1 LTHSRKL
8 NSSWLSNLIAQTSG
22 FLVFIVTAPFLIK
35 LLGKDQ
41 FGALTL
47 FVLLPQIVVQLDL
60 GLSTAGARAVAMF
73 NSQGKP
79 DLINKIFWEILLAFI
94 IVAAVLFVVFHFSA
108 QHLFHLLQLDQIIGG
123 QLIQFV
129 NVISC
134 WCLLALLNAGVS
146 IPARAFERFRFLA
159 VVQAVSA
166 VMFWL
171 GAFLLTLMGYGLVAI
186 LWWGAAVALFTLLI
200 LLFDARA
207 YIAIKKN
214 MFYGDEALLLPTF
227 FKFGIGAF
235 IAQASSLL
243 TYHADKFLVAALVSP
258 GAAGIYAACTN
269 IASKLLILVAAI
281 GAFVFPRA
289 ARLKAEGATDELKE
303 VYVRATNACVLAAIV
318 FGIPLIALS
327 EPFLRLW
334 LKTGYAQDYILVMMI
349 MAIGYILAAF
359 SVVASN
365 ISIGM
370 GHSRTPAIF
379 AIVGGAGTLLLCMLL
394 APKYGIIGAAAS
406 AAIGMSQAMIF
417 NWLVAR
423 WFGNSYARDA
433 VFLLLKVVFVGSIL
447 VGCFLPIR
455 HLIDSWI
462 ELAFAG
468 LFSSA
473 CVLLIWFV
481 LGFFNNDERDYILR
495 IFRKIRWS

>member
-1 LTHSRKL
+1 LPDSRKL

-22 FLVFIVTAPFLIK
+22 FLAFIVTAPFLIK

-73 NSQGKP
+73 NFQGKP
-79 DLINKIFWEILLAFI
+79 DLVNRIFWEILFAFV
-94 IVAAVLFVVFHFSA
+94 IVAAALYVVFHFSA

-146 IPARAFERFRFLA
+146 IPARAFERFRLLA
-159 VVQAVSA
+159 VVQAISA
-166 VMFWL
+166 ITFWL
-171 GAFLLTLMGYGLVAI
+171 GAFFLALMGYGLVVI
-186 LWWGAAVALFTLLI
+186 LWWGAAAAVFTLLI
-200 LLFDARA
+200 LIFNTRA
-207 YIAIKKN
+207 YITFKKN
-214 MFYGDEALLLPTF
+214 IFFEGDTWLLPGF
-227 FKFGIGAF
+227 FRFGLGAF
-235 IAQASSLL
+235 VAQASSLL

-258 GAAGIYAACTN
+258 GAAGIYAVCTN
-269 IASKLLILVAAI
+269 IANKLLILVAAI

-289 ARLKAEGATDELKE
+289 VRLKTEGATDELKE

-318 FGIPLIALS
+318 FGIPIIALS

-334 LKTGYAQDYILVMMI
+334 LKTEYAQDYIWVLMI
-349 MAIGYILAAF
+349 MVIGYILAAF

-365 ISIGM
+365 VSIGM

-379 AIVGGAGTLLLCMLL
+379 AIIGGVGTLLLCMLL

-406 AAIGMSQAMIF
+406 AAIGMSQAIIF
-417 NWLVAR
+417 NWLVAH
-423 WFGNSYARDA
+423 WFGRSYARDA
-433 VFLLLKVVFVGSIL
+433 VFLLLKAVFVGSIL
-447 VGCFLPIR
+447 VGCFLFTN
-455 HLIDSWI
+455 HLIDSWV
-462 ELAFAG
+462 ELIIAG
-468 LFSSA
+468 LFGSS

-481 LGFFNNDERDYILR
+481 LGFFSNDERDYILR
-495 IFRKIRWS
+495 ILRKIRWS

>member
-1 LTHSRKL
+1 MPHSRKL

-22 FLVFIVTAPFLIK
+22 FLAFIVTAPFLIK

-79 DLINKIFWEILLAFI
+79 DLINKIFWEILFTFV
-94 IVAAVLFVVFHFSA
+94 IVAAVLFFVFRFSA

-134 WCLLALLNAGVS
+134 WCLLALLNAGIS

-159 VVQAVSA
+159 VIQAISA
-166 VMFWL
+166 VTFWL
-171 GAFLLTLMGYGLVAI
+171 GAFMLILVGYRLVVI

-200 LLFDARA
+200 LVFDTRA
-207 YIAIKKN
+207 YISLKKN
-214 MFYGDEALLLPTF
+214 ISYEGDAWLLPTF

-235 IAQASSLL
+235 VAQASSLV

-258 GAAGIYAACTN
+258 GAAGIYTVCTN
-269 IASKLLILVAAI
+269 IANKLLILVAAI

-289 ARLKAEGATDELKE
+289 ARLKTEDAIDELKE
-303 VYVRATNACVLAAIV
+303 VYVRATNACVFAAIV
-318 FGIPLIALS
+318 FGIPIIALS

-334 LKTGYAQDYILVMMI
+334 LKTGYAQDYIWVLMT
-349 MAIGYILAAF
+349 MAIGYIFAAF

-417 NWLVAR
+417 NWLVAC
-423 WFGNSYARDA
+423 WFGRSYARDA
-433 VFLLLKVVFVGSIL
+433 IFLILKAVFVGSVL
-447 VGCFLPIR
+447 VGCFLPIN

-462 ELAFAG
+462 ELILAG
-468 LFSSA
+468 LFISS
-473 CVLLIWFV
+473 CVLLTWFV

-495 IFRKIRWS
+495 ILRKIRWS